1 MSRPVR
7 AGRAFA
13 RFVLGLL
20 LILIVWGFWLE
31 PSSLRVQAETIEVP
45 WPASVTLRAAVISD
59 LHVGAPYYDEH
70 RLPDI
75 VSRTNATHPD
85 VILLLG
91 DFITL
96 GVIGGHFVP
105 PEAVARGLAG
115 LRARYGV
122 FAVLGNHDRAVAAT
136 QVSNALT
143 RVGIRDLEDTA
154 VEIPTATGRVW
165 IVGISDLWT
174 GPHDIPRA
182 LAGVT
187 DSSPALAITHNP
199 DVFPQ
204 IPSRIALTLA
214 GHTHGGQVRLPLL
227 GSPIVPSAYGQ
238 RYAAGHIVEG
248 GRHLFV
254 STGIGTSDLPV
265 RLGVP
270 PTIYLLT
277 ITGPRSSSAA
287 PRPARTAAPG
297 YAPRSAPGTP
307 AASSASPRR

>member
-45 WPASVTLRAAVISD
+45 WPASATLRAAVISD

-105 PEAVARGLAG
+105 PEAVARGLAR

-154 VEIPTATGRVW
+154 VEIPTATGR
-165 IVGISDLWT
+165 
-174 GPHDIPRA
+174 
-182 LAGVT
+182 
-187 DSSPALAITHNP
+187 
-199 DVFPQ
+199 
-204 IPSRIALTLA
+204 
-214 GHTHGGQVRLPLL
+214 
-227 GSPIVPSAYGQ
+227 
-238 RYAAGHIVEG
+238 
-248 GRHLFV
+248 
-254 STGIGTSDLPV
+254 
-265 RLGVP
+265 
-270 PTIYLLT
+270 
-277 ITGPRSSSAA
+277 
-287 PRPARTAAPG
+287 
-297 YAPRSAPGTP
+297 
-307 AASSASPRR
+307 

>member
-1 MSRPVR
+1 MTNGPMR
-7 AGRAFA
+7 ASQAVA
-13 RFVLGLL
+13 RTVLGVLL
-20 LILIVWGFWLE
+20 ALIIWGFWLE
-31 PSSLRVQAETIEVP
+31 PSSLRIRAETIEVP
-45 WPASVTLRAAVISD
+45 WPPSLTLRAAVISD
-59 LHVGAPYYDEH
+59 LHVGAPYYGED

-75 VSRTNATHPD
+75 VARTNATHPD

-122 FAVLGNHDRAVAAT
+122 FAVLGNHDRVAPAR
-136 QVSNALT
+136 VADALT

-154 VEIPTATGRVW
+154 VRISTATGRVW

-174 GPHDIPRA
+174 GPHDVGRA
-182 LAGVT
+182 LAAVT
-187 DSSPALAITHNP
+187 DSSPVLAITHNP

-204 IPSRIALTLA
+204 IPARVALTLA

-227 GSPIVPSAYGQ
+227 GAPIVPSAYGQ
-238 RYAAGHIVEG
+238 RFAAGHIVEG

-254 STGIGTSDLPV
+254 STGLGTSDLPV
-265 RLGVP
+265 RIGVP
-270 PTIYLLT
+270 PTIFLLT
-277 ITGPRSSSAA
+277 VTGSRSSSAA
-287 PRPARTAAPG
+287 PQPARTAAPG
-297 YAPRSAPGTP
+297 YAPRSAPETRAP
-307 AASSASPRR
+307 SSASPRR